1 MMVAAFAMDDFF
13 RFHATNAM
21 AVTSA
26 FSTFLL
32 IRRRWS
38 FRWSFSFICF
48 HFEATNNVQN
58 DEKWDY
64 AHNDNSIDVIW
75 THFVFGANFSS
86 VIWLISRKMLE
97 DLRKIL
103 SSNNFTKKNQCGKN
117 IRISPFSE
125 NISWNQWNELNRLIS
140 RNFFVERLHWDLVI
154 CFHEKL

>member
-1 MMVAAFAMDDFF
+1 MVAAFAMDDFF

-64 AHNDNSIDVIW
+64 AHNDNFIDVIW

-86 VIWLISRKMLE
+86 VIWLLSRKMLE
-97 DLRKIL
+97 DLRKIW

-117 IRISPFSE
+117 IRISLSRKLCRE
-125 NISWNQWNELNRLIS
+125 INLDKLNWLIS
-140 RNFFVERLHWDLVI
+140 RNFCWEIAELYAPDFFKMWR
-154 CFHEKL
+154 